1 MRGRQEGFTLIE
13 LMIVIAIIAILA
25 AIALP
30 IYQNYVAKA
39 QVGSALAEIR
49 PGKTM
54 MEQVVQDS
62 TDASVVTA
70 DYVGLHASTRCPTV
84 AATLAA
90 TGVGSIT
97 CTLAGGGAVN
107 GKDLVLRRTA
117 DGLWRCDGA
126 AFDAKHRPNGC

>member
-1 MRGRQEGFTLIE
+1 MSRKQAGFTLIE

-30 IYQNYVAKA
+30 IYRDYVAKS
-39 QVGSALAEIR
+39 QVGAALAEIR

-62 TDASVVTA
+62 SDASLVTA

-84 AATLAA
+84 SATLAA
-90 TGVGSIT
+90 TGVGSIS
-97 CTLAGGGAVN
+97 CTLAGGDAVS
-107 GKDLVLRRTA
+107 GKSLLLKRSA
-117 DGLWRCDGA
+117 AGEWSCDGA
-126 AFDAKHRPNGC
+126 AFDSKHRPKGC